1 MPSTH
6 ALLHSQPRRLIL
18 EGLVV
23 VCAMLPLRGR
33 AQQPVV
39 DTSSTAPLTIDDA
52 MRLARSANAHL
63 PIVAF
68 DSAIAQT
75 QIREARASR
84 VPRLSLESAANF
96 GGPLAYTTSQGLLQ
110 VVASDTLYSGGL
122 RRANLRGA
130 RFRVQAAGAG
140 YRVAQKD
147 VELDVRLRFAEFLMA
162 EEEID
167 IREQGIE
174 RLRSY
179 LAQIEARRAG
189 GQPVGSDVLTT
200 QVRLGTEDATLADA
214 RRALD
219 EARLEL
225 NDLMGREPQ
234 STLVLVPLPPPAPPV
249 PSDSSPWLTTPEL
262 RQAAANRA
270 IVEAGLA
277 GTRSE
282 RRPQLSVSAGLGV
295 IPTFSSSNPG
305 TGPFSGSGFGGVVLF
320 SLSWPLLD
328 AGVFRS
334 RLARANLLSQRARGS
349 ETLALRQSR
358 LSWELA
364 DAQRMRAYQQ
374 VRLWASNVP
383 VARDAYLQTA
393 SMYNGGAATALE
405 VLDAYAAWVNASISY
420 ADAVLRYRQAE
431 ATTLRWGTR

>member
-6 ALLHSQPRRLIL
+6 VLLHGQSRRMVL
-18 EGLVV
+18 EGLVALCV
-23 VCAMLPLRGR
+23 MLPLGAL
-33 AQQPVV
+33 AQQAVV
-39 DTSSTAPLTIDDA
+39 DTSATAPLTIDDA
-52 MRLARSANAHL
+52 LQLARTANAQL

-68 DSAIAQT
+68 DSAIAQA
-75 QIREARASR
+75 QVREARASR
-84 VPRLSLESAANF
+84 LPRLSVESAANF

-130 RFRVQAAGAG
+130 GFRVRAAGAG

-147 VELDVRLRFAEFLMA
+147 IELAVRMRFAEFLMA
-162 EEEID
+162 EEEIG

-179 LAQIEARRAG
+179 LAQIEARRAA

-200 QVRLGTEDATLADA
+200 EVRLGTEEATLADA

-225 NDLMGREPQ
+225 NDLMGRDPK
-234 STLVLVPLPPPAPPV
+234 STLALVPLPTPAAPV
-249 PSDSSPWLTTPEL
+249 APDSTPWLTTPEL

-270 IVEAGLA
+270 FLETGLA
-277 GTRSE
+277 GTRAE

-305 TGPFSGSGFGGVVLF
+305 TGPFSGSGFGGAVLF
-320 SLSWPLLD
+320 SLSWPFLD

-334 RLARANLLSQRARGS
+334 RLARADLMLQQARGS

-364 DAQRMRAYQQ
+364 EAQRTRAYQQ
-374 VRLWASNVP
+374 VQLWASNVP
-383 VARDAYLQTA
+383 RARDAYLQTT

-405 VLDAYAAWVNASISY
+405 VLDAYTAWVNASISY

-431 ATTLRWGTR
+431 ATMLRWGTK